1 MRVSP
6 DPLRLNTCEPESGGL
21 NGTAAQT
28 CPAPYSLPCFM
39 TLPRSIAIAT
49 LLFAVAP
56 QSFGQQPV
64 VIQSGT
70 QEVLLDLVVRDKH
83 QKMVRDLRAQDVQ
96 VLEDGVPQ
104 EIRSFEFIRTKGS
117 GLLNSPRERA
127 PDRFDPLH
135 ELNIITM
142 VFQAMSNE
150 ARANA
155 GILAHD
161 FLRNQFPPNTLLGA
175 FAINRRL
182 YLLQPFTDRPELL
195 NGAVDTIAK
204 ANYTWFERISA
215 ENLGSFHASN
225 GVGGDDPTT
234 PALDSSRPKSGG
246 GGVPSDW
253 QSIRLGDASE
263 RGPQTDGVVAK
274 LQGSIEKM
282 QMAILRHA
290 EGMYSTQTLLA
301 LIRVLAAIPGRKTVL
316 FFSEG
321 LSINVIENSYLLK
334 QVVNEAN
341 RANVSFYTVNTNGLQ
356 TLGPAALAQASF
368 DWLPL
373 RELAESTGGFSMGN
387 SNDLR
392 APLERVV
399 EDATSHYEIFYRPKS
414 QNFDGRFRRI
424 EVRVN
429 RPGAILQT
437 REGYY
442 ALPMLAGQMLQAS
455 EIPCLKALDE
465 VPRPHA
471 FPFRR
476 EAIRFNDI
484 GGQAQYQLVVEIP
497 SSVPRLKMQADGKLL
512 TGGIS
517 VLALVKDASGN
528 VIDKLSRSPGL
539 QVDPSNL
546 ERFRQV
552 PLTFT
557 LPVAVPPGQFSVEIA
572 VVDPSSR
579 RASTDVLPLTVA
591 AATLPEVSDI
601 VLVGALQRSQ
611 ASGENP
617 LNFAGQRVTPSL
629 QGNFSAEKLK
639 NLPIFFTVHRRPED
653 VTPEVRL
660 ELRRAG
666 RVLAAVTPTAQA
678 GDTPEEM
685 PYLATIPIAK
695 LPIGVYD
702 IVVEARSGTR
712 RNEKTVQ
719 FALE

>member
-1 MRVSP
+1 
-6 DPLRLNTCEPESGGL
+6 
-21 NGTAAQT
+21 
-28 CPAPYSLPCFM
+28 M

-70 QEVLLDLVVRDKH
+70 QEVLLDLIVRDKH

-150 ARANA
+150 GRANA
-155 GILAHD
+155 GTLARD
-161 FLRNQFPPNTLLGA
+161 FLRNQFPPNALVGA

-195 NGAVDTIAK
+195 NGAVDTITK
-204 ANYTWFERISA
+204 ADYTRFERISA
-215 ENLGSFHASN
+215 ENLGSLSGLKITPGDRGAPTVDASQLQ
-225 GVGGDDPTT
+225 P
-234 PALDSSRPKSGG
+234 
-246 GGVPSDW
+246 
-253 QSIRLGDASE
+253 QRLGDASE
-263 RGPQTDGVVAK
+263 RGPEADAVVAGLK
-274 LQGSIEKM
+274 ASIDKM
-282 QMAILRHA
+282 QRMILGHA
-290 EGMYSTQTLLA
+290 EGMYSTETLLA
-301 LIRVLAAIPGRKTVL
+301 LIRVLAAVPGRKTVL
-316 FFSEG
+316 LFSEG
-321 LSINVIENSYLLK
+321 LSIDVDERDLLTRI
-334 QVVNEAN
+334 VNEAN

-356 TLGPAALAQASF
+356 TLGSSAQAQASI
-368 DWLPL
+368 DGLPL
-373 RELAESTGGFSMGN
+373 RELAESTGGFSMEN

-392 APLERVV
+392 TPLQRVV

-414 QNFDGRFRRI
+414 QSFDGRFRRI

-455 EIPCLKALDE
+455 EIQCLKALDE

-471 FPFRR
+471 FSFRR
-476 EAIRFNDI
+476 EAVRFHDI
-484 GGQAQYQLVVEIP
+484 GGQAQYQLVIEIP
-497 SSVPRLKMQADGKLL
+497 SSVPRLTMQSDGKLL

-528 VIDKLSRSPGL
+528 VVDKLSRSPGL

>member
-1 MRVSP
+1 
-6 DPLRLNTCEPESGGL
+6 
-21 NGTAAQT
+21 
-28 CPAPYSLPCFM
+28 M
-39 TLPRSIAIAT
+39 TLPRGAAIAT
-49 LLFAVAP
+49 LLLAIAP
-56 QSFGQQPV
+56 HAFCQQSD
-64 VIQSGT
+64 VIRTGT

-83 QKMVRDLRAQDVQ
+83 QKMMRDLRARDVQ
-96 VLEDGVPQ
+96 VFEDGVPQ

-117 GLLNSPRERA
+117 GLLNA
-127 PDRFDPLH
+127 PGAKAPNRFDPLH
-135 ELNIITM
+135 ELNVIAM

-150 ARANA
+150 SRANA
-155 GILAHD
+155 GILARD
-161 FLRNQFPPNTLLGA
+161 FLRNQFPPNTLVGA

-195 NGAVDTIAK
+195 NGAVDTITK
-204 ANYTWFERISA
+204 ANYTWFARISA

-225 GVGGDDPTT
+225 GVAGDDPTS
-234 PALDSSRPKSGG
+234 PALDSSRPQSGG
-246 GGVPSDW
+246 NAVPSNW

-263 RGPQTDGVVAK
+263 RGPQTDGVVAN

-282 QMAILRHA
+282 QMMILRHA

-321 LSINVIENSYLLK
+321 LSINVVDNSYLLK

-356 TLGPAALAQASF
+356 TLGSSAQAQASI

-373 RELAESTGGFSMGN
+373 RELAESTGGFSMEN

-392 APLERVV
+392 APLQRVV
-399 EDATSHYEIFYRPKS
+399 EDATSHYEIFYQPKS

-455 EIPCLKALDE
+455 EIQCLKALDE
-465 VPRPHA
+465 VPRPRA
-471 FPFRR
+471 FQFRR

-497 SSVPRLKMQADGKLL
+497 SSVPRLTMQSDGKLL

-517 VLALVKDASGN
+517 VLALVKDQSGN

-539 QVDPSNL
+539 QVAPSNL
-546 ERFRQV
+546 ERFQQV

-572 VVDPSSR
+572 VVDPSSH
-579 RASTDVLPLTVA
+579 RASTEVLPLTA
-591 AATLPEVSDI
+591 APATSPEVSDI
-601 VLVGALQRSQ
+601 VLVGALQKSQ

-617 LNFAGQRVTPSL
+617 LSFADQRVTPSL
-629 QGNFSAEKLK
+629 QRSFSAEKLK
-639 NLPIFFTVHRRPED
+639 DLPIFFAVHRRAGDD
-653 VTPEVRL
+653 VPEVRL
-660 ELRRAG
+660 ELRRDG
-666 RVLAAVTPTAQA
+666 RLLAAVIPAAQA

-685 PYLATIPIAK
+685 PYLATIPIARLAK
-695 LPIGVYD
+695 GVYD
-702 IVVEARSGTR
+702 VVVEARSGTR
-712 RNEKTVQ
+712 RNERKVQ
-719 FALE
+719 FELE

>member
-6 DPLRLNTCEPESGGL
+6 DPLKLNCCESESGNL
-21 NGTAAQT
+21 SEAAAET
-28 CPAPYSLPCFM
+28 GPAPSSLPCFM
-39 TLPRSIAIAT
+39 TLLRSIAIAA

-56 QSFGQQPV
+56 QAFGQQPD
-64 VIQSGT
+64 VIRSGT

-117 GLLNSPRERA
+117 GLLNAATAKA
-127 PDRFDPLH
+127 PNRFDPLH
-135 ELNIITM
+135 ELNVIAM

-150 ARANA
+150 SRANA

-161 FLRNQFPPNTLLGA
+161 FLRNQFPPNTLMGA

-195 NGAVDTIAK
+195 NGAVDTITK
-204 ANYTWFERISA
+204 ADYTRFERISA
-215 ENLGSFHASN
+215 ENLGSLSGLKITSGDRGAST
-225 GVGGDDPTT
+225 VDASHLQP
-234 PALDSSRPKSGG
+234 
-246 GGVPSDW
+246 
-253 QSIRLGDASE
+253 QRLGDASE
-263 RGPQTDGVVAK
+263 RGPEADGVVAGLK
-274 LQGSIEKM
+274 ASIDKM
-282 QMAILRHA
+282 QRMILGHA

-321 LSINVIENSYLLK
+321 LSINVVENSYLLK

-356 TLGPAALAQASF
+356 TLGSSAQAQASI

-373 RELAESTGGFSMGN
+373 RELAESTGGFSMEN

-392 APLERVV
+392 APLQRVV
-399 EDATSHYEIFYRPKS
+399 EDATSHYEIFYRPRS

-455 EIPCLKALDE
+455 EIQCLKALNE

-471 FPFRR
+471 FPFRQQ
-476 EAIRFNDI
+476 AIRFNDI
-484 GGQAQYQLVVEIP
+484 GAQAQYQLVVEIP
-497 SSVPRLKMQADGKLL
+497 SSVPRLTMQSDGKLL

-517 VLALVKDASGN
+517 VLALVKDALGN

-539 QVDPSNL
+539 QVEPSNL
-546 ERFRQV
+546 ERFQQA

-557 LPVAVPPGQFSVEIA
+557 LPVAVPPGQFTVEIA
-572 VVDPSSR
+572 VVDPSSH
-579 RASTDVLPLTVA
+579 RASTGVLPLIVA
-591 AATLPEVSDI
+591 PATSPEVSDI
-601 VLVGALQRSQ
+601 VLVGALQKSQ

-617 LNFAGQRVTPSL
+617 LNFADQRVTPSL
-629 QGNFSAEKLK
+629 QRSFSAEKLK
-639 NLPIFFTVHRRPED
+639 NLPIFFTVHRKAEGAA
-653 VTPEVRL
+653 PEVRL
-660 ELRRAG
+660 ELRHAG
-666 RVLAAVTPTAQA
+666 RVLAAVTPTAQT
-678 GDTPEEM
+678 GDTPENM
-685 PYLATIPIAK
+685 PYLATIPIAT
-695 LPIGVYD
+695 LPKGVYD
-702 IVVEARSGTR
+702 ILVEASSGVK
-712 RNEKTVQ
+712 RNERDVR
-719 FALE
+719 FELE